1 MRNQEQRLV
10 YILESVGVGDR
21 FMNQD
26 TCCAYFK
33 ENVCIES
40 YTTHI
45 KRSLALWSYL
55 KRYYIKSIKRLLW
68 IEVDPV
74 EIALLFHDVGKLVE
88 AYRKNRERFRHEI
101 IGSYVVYKVLEN
113 LGFDERTRAVV
124 SLAVLLHHEPL
135 IFSAYISRLGERY
148 ITISVIR
155 KVIDES
161 DLTIYCSSHLSNML
175 KELVNYVTGL
185 DDVLKEKIVNVGID
199 VLSNLN
205 TRKNDIFKVIKTIIV
220 KASIGDSIELHKTR
234 AKVAGLLHPLVVSDS
249 VAAHI
254 GRSLC
259 LQGKESSEGTWVVR
273 RALGLD
279 QPKIQDNKTLE
290 PLQAEILEKEKLE
303 NSLC

>member
-1 MRNQEQRLV
+1 
-10 YILESVGVGDR
+10 
-21 FMNQD
+21 MNQD